1 MTTFVV
7 VESITPQVSVQF
19 SADQGP
25 QGGQGVTGATG
36 PTGPT
41 GPSVTEDLTPARYAY
56 DLVVNSGGTITRILE
71 GRFVV
76 TGGVTL

>member
-7 VESITPQVSVQF
+7 VENITPQVSVQF

-36 PTGPT
+36 
-41 GPSVTEDLTPARYAY
+41 S
-56 DLVVNSGGTITRILE
+56 
-71 GRFVV
+71 
-76 TGGVTL
+76 